1 MIFGQPM
8 NARPQEYANRQS
20 RFATIAGVPKL
31 FQFLN
36 HRSTSNEREESNRS
50 PKAPAPS
57 PNGFFTN
64 SGDTVS
70 IPAIESLQ
78 LEPEEYNHARR
89 ELKKAVLELY
99 R

>member
-1 MIFGQPM
+1 M
-8 NARPQEYANRQS
+8 NAHPQEYANRQS
-20 RFATIAGVPKL
+20 RFINLATIAGVPKIL
-31 FQFLN
+31 QFLN
-36 HRSTSNEREESNRS
+36 HRGTVHEQEESNRS

-64 SGDTVS
+64 SNDTGP

-78 LEPEEYNHARR
+78 LEPDEYQHARR